1 MGKNVVVVG
10 AQWGDEGKGKI
21 VDWLTEKAD
30 GVVRFNG
37 GHNAG
42 HTLVIN
48 GRKTIVR
55 LIPSGIMHPTSICYL
70 GNGVVLSPQA
80 FFSEIDELVEIG
92 VPNVEKRLRVSA
104 NCPLIMPYHV
114 ALDKAREAALGNKKI
129 GTTGRGIGPA
139 YEDKVARR
147 TVRVADLFHPERFAE
162 RVRAVMKLHNFVLE
176 KFLGAEPLDPEAV
189 IQETLAYAERLRPM
203 VCDVSET
210 LHEEMEA
217 GKRFL
222 FEGAQGS
229 MLDID
234 HGTYPY
240 VTSSNTVAGSA
251 CAGAGLGP
259 DKLNYASGGNGSAGH
274 MAGELLKA
282 KAGIKMVHVPYAG
295 ASAAQLSVLAGQT
308 DLIFDNLS
316 SASANIQAG
325 KLVPLAVTTT
335 KRAEALPNVP
345 TMVEAGVAGFDIST
359 WYGLFVPAK
368 TPRDIVMH
376 LNTVI
381 TKALASDDMKK
392 RLARLGG
399 ESAPC
404 KPEEFAALI
413 KTELAK
419 YAEIVKASGARVD

>member
-1 MGKNVVVVG
+1 MAVFPICIKRSANRASLRGAVRSLRKEDEVTVNRRTLIGTVCAISVFGVPLISSAQTGTRSNPIKIVVPYPPGGPLDVSARAIAEAVHADLGNVIVDNRPGAGGNRGVTYLAQQKPDGMTLCVG
-10 AQWGDEGKGKI
+10 AVATHAVNPNLFKKLPYDPIKDFEP
-21 VDWLTEKAD
+21 V
-30 GVVRFNG
+30 
-37 GHNAG
+37 
-42 HTLVIN
+42 TLIA
-48 GRKTIVR
+48 
-55 LIPSGIMHPTSICYL
+55 H
-70 GNGVVLSPQA
+70 
-80 FFSEIDELVEIG
+80 
-92 VPNVEKRLRVSA
+92 VPNVLVVTPEFQQRTGIKSVKDLIAYCKA
-104 NCPLIMPYHV
+104 N
-114 ALDKAREAALGNKKI
+114 
-129 GTTGRGIGPA
+129 
-139 YEDKVARR
+139 
-147 TVRVADLFHPERFAE
+147 
-162 RVRAVMKLHNFVLE
+162 
-176 KFLGAEPLDPEAV
+176 
-189 IQETLAYAERLRPM
+189 
-203 VCDVSET
+203 
-210 LHEEMEA
+210 
-217 GKRFL
+217 
-222 FEGAQGS
+222 
-229 MLDID
+229 
-234 HGTYPY
+234 
-240 VTSSNTVAGSA
+240 
-251 CAGAGLGP
+251 P

-325 KLVPLAVTTT
+325 KLVPLAITTT
-335 KRAEALPNVP
+335 KRAEALPDVP

-376 LNTVI
+376 LNSVI

>member
-1 MGKNVVVVG
+1 MTVSRRNLIGTVCAVSVFGVPLTSSAQTGTRSNPIKIVVPYPPGGPLDVSARAIAEAVHDELGNVIVDNRPGAGGNRGVTYLAQQKPDGMTLCVG
-10 AQWGDEGKGKI
+10 AVATHAVNPNLFKKLPYDPIKDFEP
-21 VDWLTEKAD
+21 V
-30 GVVRFNG
+30 
-37 GHNAG
+37 
-42 HTLVIN
+42 TLIA
-48 GRKTIVR
+48 
-55 LIPSGIMHPTSICYL
+55 H
-70 GNGVVLSPQA
+70 
-80 FFSEIDELVEIG
+80 
-92 VPNVEKRLRVSA
+92 VPNVLVVTPEFQQRTGIKSVKDLITYCKA
-104 NCPLIMPYHV
+104 N
-114 ALDKAREAALGNKKI
+114 
-129 GTTGRGIGPA
+129 
-139 YEDKVARR
+139 
-147 TVRVADLFHPERFAE
+147 
-162 RVRAVMKLHNFVLE
+162 
-176 KFLGAEPLDPEAV
+176 
-189 IQETLAYAERLRPM
+189 
-203 VCDVSET
+203 
-210 LHEEMEA
+210 
-217 GKRFL
+217 
-222 FEGAQGS
+222 
-229 MLDID
+229 
-234 HGTYPY
+234 
-240 VTSSNTVAGSA
+240 
-251 CAGAGLGP
+251 P

-295 ASAAQLSVLAGQT
+295 ASAAQLSVLA